1 MGILLCHSVVER
13 YILAV
18 KQESHVEERKD
29 PVGRALNTMLFL
41 KHPNEAGLPAHCADV
56 TAEFRPGD
64 GRVLKVTASILP
76 DFGSKAFMY
85 FPNVLLLFVLR
96 LPAW

>member
-1 MGILLCHSVVER
+1 MGILLCHSVGER
-13 YILAV
+13 YVLAV
-18 KQESHVEERKD
+18 KQGRKD
-29 PVGRALNTMLFL
+29 PVGRALNTMLIL
-41 KHPNEAGLPAHCADV
+41 KQPNEAGLPAHAQML

-64 GRVLKVTASILP
+64 GRVLKVTASIPP

-85 FPNVLLLFVLR
+85 FPNVLLLFGLA